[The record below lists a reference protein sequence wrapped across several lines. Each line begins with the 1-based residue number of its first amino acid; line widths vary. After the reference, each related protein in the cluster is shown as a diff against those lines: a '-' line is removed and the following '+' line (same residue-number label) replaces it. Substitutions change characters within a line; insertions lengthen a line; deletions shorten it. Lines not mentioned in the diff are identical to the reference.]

1 MEFSIEKD
9 VLLRGLSRIQ
19 SIVEKRT
26 TIPILSN
33 VLIEGEEGKV
43 FLTATDLEVGM
54 RAYYP
59 ASTKTSGKIALSAKK
74 LYEIVRELP
83 EKEICF
89 KVLENFRMEIQCEKA
104 VFKLAGISPEQ
115 FPKFPEVDK
124 GSSFPVDALNL
135 KKMLDA
141 TSFSMSNDDS
151 KYNLNGIFF
160 HSTQEDEK
168 AHLSLVATDGH
179 RLAMAKAA
187 SEIPEIEQLKKGVIF
202 PRKGVMELRKVI
214 EDAEAELI
222 FGFSDNNA
230 AVLSNEITLIIRL
243 VDGEFPEY
251 RKVIPAVSGP
261 FAVIPREAFLKLVR
275 RVSTLA
281 SEKSRGVKI
290 SFSPGQ
296 MDVSSSNP
304 EFGEARENMEIE
316 YEGEEVSIGFNAR
329 YLLDILNSQE
339 CENIRFQMK
348 DNLSPGLITPLE
360 NQDCLAVVMPM
371 RL

>member
-33 VLIEGEEGKV
+33 VLIEGDEGRI

-59 ASTKTSGKIALSAKK
+59 ASTKTPGKIALSAKK
-74 LYEIVRELP
+74 LYEIVREFP

-89 KVLENFRMEIQCEKA
+89 KVLENFRVEIHCEKA
-104 VFKLAGISPEQ
+104 IFKLAGISPEQ
-115 FPKFPEVDK
+115 FPKFPDVDEE
-124 GSSFPVDALNL
+124 SSFPVNAQNL
-135 KKMLDA
+135 KKMLDE

-160 HSTQEDEK
+160 HSTQEEEK
-168 AHLSLVATDGH
+168 TYFSLVATDGH
-179 RLAMAKAA
+179 RLAMAKTA
-187 SEIPEIEQLKKGVIF
+187 SKIPEIEQLKKGVIF

-214 EDAEAELI
+214 EDTETELI

-230 AVLSNEITLIIRL
+230 AILNNEITLIIRL

-251 RKVIPAVSGP
+251 KKVIPPASGP
-261 FAVIPREAFLKLVR
+261 FAVIPREPFLKLVR

-290 SFSPGQ
+290 SFSSGQ
-296 MDVSSSNP
+296 TDVSSSNP
-304 EFGEARENMEIE
+304 EFGEARENMDID
-316 YEGEEVSIGFNAR
+316 YAGEDVSIGFNAR
-329 YLLDILNSQE
+329 YLLDILNSQD
-339 CENIRFQMK
+339 CEYIRFQMN
-348 DNLSPGLITPLE
+348 DNLSPGLILPLE

>member
-33 VLIEGEEGKV
+33 VLIEAADGKI

-54 RAYYP
+54 KAYYP
-59 ASTKTSGKIALSAKK
+59 ATTKTDGKIALSAKK
-74 LYEIVRELP
+74 LYEIIREFP

-89 KVLENFRMEIQCEKA
+89 KVLENFRMEIHCEKA
-104 VFKLAGISPEQ
+104 VFKLAGLSPEQ
-115 FPKFPEVDK
+115 FPKFPDVDK
-124 GSSFPVDALNL
+124 ESSFTVDGRIL
-135 KKMLDA
+135 KKMLDR

-160 HSTQEDEK
+160 HSFQNEEATFFG
-168 AHLSLVATDGH
+168 LVATDGH

-187 SEIPEIEQLKKGVIF
+187 LDMPEIEQLKKGVIL
-202 PRKGVMELRKVI
+202 PRKGVMELRKVLDDG
-214 EDAEAELI
+214 ESELI
-222 FGFSDNNA
+222 LGFSDNNA
-230 AVLSNEITLIIRL
+230 LVMANEITMIIRL

-251 RKVIPAVSGP
+251 QKVIPTISEQSAIVS
-261 FAVIPREAFLKLVR
+261 RESFLKLIR
-275 RVSTLA
+275 RISTLA

-290 SFSPGQ
+290 SFSAGQ

-304 EFGEARENMEIE
+304 EFGEARENMEVD
-316 YEGEEVSIGFNAR
+316 YAGEETSIGFNAR

-339 CENIRFQMK
+339 SEKIRFQMK
-348 DNLSPGLITPLE
+348 DNLSPGLITPFE
-360 NQDCLAVVMPM
+360 DQNCLAVVMPM

>member
-1 MEFSIEKD
+1 MEFSIKKE
-9 VLLRGLSRIQ
+9 VLLKGLSRIQ

-33 VLIEGEEGKV
+33 VLIEGEEEKI

-54 RAYYP
+54 KANYP
-59 ASTKTSGKIALSAKK
+59 ASVKTPGKIALSAKK

-83 EKEICF
+83 EKDICF

-104 VFKLAGISPEQ
+104 VFKLAGLSPEQ
-115 FPKFPEVDK
+115 FPKFPEVERD
-124 GSSFPVDALNL
+124 SSFPIDGPNL
-135 KKMLDA
+135 KRMLEH
-141 TSFSMSNDDS
+141 TSFSMSSDDS

-160 HSTQEDEK
+160 HSLKEEERTC
-168 AHLSLVATDGH
+168 LCLVATDGH
-179 RLAMAKAA
+179 RLALAKSLAD
-187 SEIPEIEQLKKGVIF
+187 IPDIEQLKKGVIF
-202 PRKGVMELRKVI
+202 PRKGVMELRKII
-214 EDAEAELI
+214 EEAETDLI
-222 FGFSDNNA
+222 LGFSDNNA
-230 AVLSNEITLIIRL
+230 ALMANEATLIIRL

-251 RKVIPAVSGP
+251 QKVIPAVSEP
-261 FAVIPREAFLKLVR
+261 SAIVPREDFLRLVR

-290 SFSPGQ
+290 SFFPGS
-296 MDVSSSNP
+296 MEVVSSNP
-304 EFGEARENMEIE
+304 EFGEARETMDLE
-316 YEGEEVSIGFNAR
+316 YEGEETSIGFNAR

-339 CENIRFQMK
+339 CEKIRFQMK
-348 DNLSPGLITPLE
+348 DNLSPGLITPFE

>member
-33 VLIEGEEGKV
+33 VLIEAEEGRI

-59 ASTKTSGKIALSAKK
+59 ASTKTTGKIALSAKK

-89 KVLENFRMEIQCEKA
+89 KVLENFRMEIHCEKA

-115 FPKFPEVDK
+115 FPKFPEADEE
-124 GSSFPVDALNL
+124 SSFPVDPKNL

-141 TSFSMSNDDS
+141 TSFSMSTDDS

-160 HSTQEDEK
+160 HSNREDDSSY
-168 AHLSLVATDGH
+168 LSLVATDGH
-179 RLAMAKAA
+179 RLALAKAA
-187 SEIPEIEQLKKGVIF
+187 SGIPAIEQLIKGVIF
-202 PRKGVMELRKVI
+202 PRKGVTELRKIIDDTESDVI
-214 EDAEAELI
+214 L
-222 FGFSDNNA
+222 GFSDNNA
-230 AVLSNEITLIIRL
+230 AILSNEITLIIRL

-251 RKVIPAVSGP
+251 RKVIPDASGP

-275 RVSTLA
+275 RVATLA

-296 MDVSSSNP
+296 TDVSSSNP

-339 CENIRFQMK
+339 CEHIRFQMK

-360 NQDCLAVVMPM
+360 SQDCLAVVMPM